1 MRSATTR
8 ILSGLALGRCASV
21 SVGWGGALLAL
32 TLSGCFAPWF
42 RPRGDNA
49 ETRRE
54 NIREKLQAEERPRLI
69 AQLGDG
75 MRMLTQSRLENVGLV
90 TGLPGTGGDVQA
102 STPRDKILEVMRREE
117 VDQPNTLLDSPDT
130 AMVVVYTVVPPAAR
144 KGMLLDVSVRKSTHA
159 TSTNLERGWLM
170 PTSLVELQE
179 LGGAVRQS
187 FEIASAEGQVVT
199 KAQIYGGDR
208 PEDKLE
214 GVVIGGSRLAQPREL
229 SISVHSE
236 YADAITMAA
245 IVPAINARFTIFDGR
260 KKVGIAT
267 PQKDNYISLAVPP
280 KYEYDPFHFVNVVL
294 QRSFNETDPQRRARL
309 KLLEQQLT
317 EPLAVRNACW
327 QIEALGEDYA
337 TLLANNLSHPNPEV
351 RFYNAHSLAYLND
364 KRAIEP
370 LKNLCRQEPAFRA
383 MCLNGLA
390 VIEGFEATEALEEL
404 LHAADA
410 ETRYGAVRSLRRRD
424 SNDVRVASQAVG
436 AVGGI
441 LEIPSSGPPLV
452 AVSLSERSEVIIFGP
467 NPIMSLPAFHYINP
481 SLIIQPNGLQGAT
494 ISRIEKGK
502 DDIVVETSNDLRSI
516 LSGIAEA
523 KGTYGD
529 WVSFLRVC
537 SQSGYLTE
545 PFAINPI
552 PMAGRAYNRH
562 AEMDSQAAGQA
573 QVAVAAQEVFD
584 DDKASASAR
593 TWYNPFSWY

>member
-8 ILSGLALGRCASV
+8 TWSGLALGRCAGV
-21 SVGWGGALLAL
+21 CLGWGGALLAM

-42 RPRGDNA
+42 RARGDSP

-54 NIREKLQAEERPRLI
+54 NIREKLQAEERPRII

-75 MRMLTQSRLENVGLV
+75 MRMLTQSRLENVGLI

-102 STPRDKILEVMRREE
+102 STPREKMLEVMRREE

-159 TSTNLERGWLM
+159 AASNLERGWLM
-170 PTSLVELQE
+170 PTALVELQE
-179 LGGAVRQS
+179 LGGSVRES

-214 GVVIGGSRLAQPREL
+214 GIIIGGSRLAQPREL
-229 SISVHSE
+229 SISVNSE

-245 IVPAINARFTIFDGR
+245 IVPAINARFTLFDGR

-280 KYEYDPFHFVNVVL
+280 KYEHDPFHFVNVVL
-294 QRSFNETDPQRRARL
+294 QTSFNETETQRRSRL
-309 KLLEQQLT
+309 ALLEQQLT
-317 EPLAVRNACW
+317 EPVAVRNACW

-337 TLLANNLSHPNPEV
+337 ELLANNLGHSNPEV

-370 LKNLCRQEPAFRA
+370 LKSLCRQEPAFRA
-383 MCLNGLA
+383 MCLNGLT

-424 SNDVRVASQAVG
+424 NNDVRVSSQPVG
-436 AVGGI
+436 TVGGI

-467 NPIMSLPAFHYINP
+467 NPILSLPAFHYINP
-481 SLIIQPNGLQGAT
+481 NLIIQPNGLHGAT
-494 ISRIEKGK
+494 ISRIQKGK
-502 DDIVVETSNDLRSI
+502 DDIVIETSTDLRSI
-516 LSGIAEA
+516 LSSIAEA
-523 KGTYGD
+523 NGSYGD
-529 WVSFLRVC
+529 WISFLRVC
-537 SQSGYLTE
+537 SQSGHLTE
-545 PFAINPI
+545 PFVINPI
-552 PMAGRAYNRH
+552 PTAGRAYNRQ
-562 AEMDSQAAGQA
+562 AEIDVGPGDAGKTTT
-573 QVAVAAQEVFD
+573 AVARDADEEQA
-584 DDKASASAR
+584 KLTTR
-593 TWYNPFSWY
+593 TWYNPFSW